1 MLTNLGRLC
10 AIALK
15 RFVISMDVCLGGL
28 PSSELFLSGVQK
40 YGEVQQRAKIIYFHW
55 NLFQVITHQAN
66 LDL

>member
-1 MLTNLGRLC
+1 
-10 AIALK
+10 
-15 RFVISMDVCLGGL
+15 MDVCLGGS

-40 YGEVQQRAKIIYFHW
+40 YDEVQQRAKIIYFHW